1 MENENSNIQRLE
13 DRIKQLELERKA
25 TLLELKQ
32 ELSEA
37 GESIK
42 PANLI
47 KNSIEEITESK
58 HFKKLLIAGALGLGA
73 TLVASRVLSKKGE
86 KRQPLSRFI
95 LQTVLTIALSNQF
108 VSLRNAGMNA
118 LQDFALSVLKKKEDE
133 PEDEN
138 EERYSRAEK

>member
-1 MENENSNIQRLE
+1 MEKENANTHRLE
-13 DRIKQLELERKA
+13 ERIKELEREREA
-25 TLLELKQ
+25 TLLALKQ

-73 TLVASRVLSKKGE
+73 VLVASKVLSKKGE
-86 KRQPLSRFI
+86 KRQPLSRFL

-108 VSLRNAGMNA
+108 ASLRNAGVNA
-118 LQDFALSVLKKKEDE
+118 LQDFALSALKKREE
-133 PEDEN
+133 PENELDERRS
-138 EERYSRAEK
+138 EDQK